1 MSAPVQ
7 YDVIP
12 APPNAGYPYFVILQ
26 SDLMQNLATRV
37 VAPLIDASKLD
48 PLGSLWPK
56 VTVGDTSYV
65 VVAPLLQSIKL
76 NPATVALANGHPGL
90 VLYTLKNGAKAISC
104 SLIWR

>member
-26 SDLMQNLATRV
+26 SDLMLGLATRV
-37 VAPLIDASKLD
+37 VAPLLDSSKLD
-48 PLGSLWPK
+48 PLNTLWPK
-56 VTVGDTSYV
+56 VTVGNETYV

-76 NPATVALANGHPGL
+76 NPATVAVAHLGSAARSIDDAIRL
-90 VLYTLKNGAKAISC
+90 VLSNAE
-104 SLIWR
+104 RE

>member
-12 APPNAGYPYFVILQ
+12 APQNAGYPYFVILQ

-56 VTVGDTSYV
+56 VTVGDASYV

-76 NPATVALANGHPGL
+76 NPATVAVANLGAGAQDIDNAINL
-90 VLYTLKNGAKAISC
+90 VLGTAGQP
-104 SLIWR
+104 